1 MPILLHNFPSF
12 SALVALESVV
22 RHGSF
27 AGAGRELH
35 VSQVAVNKKVAEL
48 EDWLGVKLVVR
59 QKPRI
64 IVTPDAERISDAFN
78 FGTSRIK
85 DEIDSLKRRDRIKTR
100 VTVYMSTAFFLFW
113 LSPRLHLFHEA
124 CPEIEINIISGLKGN
139 RFDLSECDLAI
150 SYTSEETVGHT
161 SFDLFRD
168 RIKPVA
174 SPAYMAARPS
184 GNHELDMATDTILA
198 VNSAD
203 SLRVDWDA
211 WLDSFDMSPEQIRRQ
226 EYFND
231 YGVLI
236 HSAIDGH
243 GVALGYCRH
252 LSAVLQSGRLVELG
266 SREMPTPGLYKLL
279 VSSNRNTDDDS
290 PVRKFTTWIIEE
302 SAKCV

>member
-1 MPILLHNFPSF
+1 MPILLQNFPSF

-27 AGAGRELH
+27 ASAGRELN

-48 EDWLGVKLVVR
+48 EDWLGVKLVIR

-64 IVTPDAERISDAFN
+64 TVTPDAERIAGAFN
-78 FGTSRIK
+78 FGTTRIK
-85 DEIDSLKRRDRIKTR
+85 DELDSLKRRDRTKTR

-124 CPEIEINIISGLKGN
+124 HPEIEINIISGVKGN

-150 SYTSEETVGHT
+150 SYASEDANGHK

-174 SPAYMAARPS
+174 SPAYLAARPS
-184 GNHELDMATDTILA
+184 ENGELDMSTDTILTI
-198 VNSAD
+198 NTAD
-203 SLRVDWDA
+203 RLRVDWNI
-211 WLDSFDMSPEQIRRQ
+211 WLETFGMSPEQIKRR
-226 EYFND
+226 ENFND

-252 LSAVLQSGRLVELG
+252 LSAVLDSGRLVELG
-266 SREMPTPGLYKLL
+266 SREMQTPGLYKLL
-279 VSSNRNTDDDS
+279 VSSSREHDDKS
-290 PVRKFTTWIIEE
+290 PVGKFTAWMLDEA
-302 SAKCV
+302 AKCA